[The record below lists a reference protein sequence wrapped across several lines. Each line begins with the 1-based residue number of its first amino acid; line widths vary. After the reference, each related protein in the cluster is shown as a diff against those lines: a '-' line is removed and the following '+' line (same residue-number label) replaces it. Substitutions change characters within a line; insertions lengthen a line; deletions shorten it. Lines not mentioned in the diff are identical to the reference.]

1 MLFSSM
7 ETIFTYVFS
16 LAPNKFKE
24 NRPRSSLLNQLFYLE
39 NIDLLPLYIY
49 HVLSFR
55 SAQLEHPGGELVSV
69 K

>member
-7 ETIFTYVFS
+7 ETIFTYCFS

-39 NIDLLPLYIY
+39 NIDLLSLYNY
-49 HVLSFR
+49 HALSYR
-55 SAQLEHPGGELVSV
+55 SAQHGHPEGELVSV